1 MSQSSVQR
9 VRYPPFEQGHMDAGN
24 LPIVEAIVTNGDVKI
39 PDFKIG
45 NEDNWFVEWRQYKQE
60 DEGISKIDSQV
71 SLDIPRFISRSRNGW
86 YVNPDPLHN
95 LSRRLIFPTVSLVI
109 ISLFIHAIE
118 PWLLDKN
125 VISTSFAGSVSL
137 GPLDY
142 PRLLL
147 YSFPLFLM
155 PLIFRTIAN
164 FRDMSRQNKIIDQK
178 IDSPEIKISENDS
191 GIKISMIS
199 YPESFIPIRSRLQVG
214 VAVPERDK
222 VLDILGRKE
231 DDQPSPGMSTK
242 LPEKRIS
249 TVDEEGIGVGEAT
262 PMQLT
267 TKRSVILEPFR
278 IMTSG
283 DWESV
288 DNGTEEFEVLFPR
301 KRWPGS
307 IYSSL
312 IAIHWELIIEFHNEN
327 NELIKWVKPLI
338 ISQSE
343 EPIHITEAP
352 VRSGRAE
359 LSNY

>member
-1 MSQSSVQR
+1 
-9 VRYPPFEQGHMDAGN
+9 MDAGS
-24 LPIVEAIVTNGDVKI
+24 LPIVEAIVDNEQVEM

-45 NEDNWFVEWRQYKQE
+45 NENSWFVEWRCMDQQDK
-60 DEGISKIDSQV
+60 GVSKIDSEV
-71 SLDIPRFISRSRNGW
+71 TLDIPKFISRSRYGW

-95 LSRRLIFPTVSLVI
+95 LSRRLIFPTVTLVI

-125 VISTSFAGSVSL
+125 IISNSFAGSVSL

-164 FRDMSRQNKIIDQK
+164 FRDMSRQTKILGKK
-178 IDSPEIKISENDS
+178 IEPPEISIIENDTD
-191 GIKISMIS
+191 ITARVISH
-199 YPESFIPIRSRLQVG
+199 PNTFKPIRARIQVG
-214 VAVPERDK
+214 IAVPERDV
-222 VLDILGRKE
+222 VLNLLGRKE
-231 DDQPSPGMSTK
+231 DDQPSPGMSTR
-242 LPEKRIS
+242 LPEKRVS
-249 TVDEEGIGVGEAT
+249 TVDDEGIGVGEAT
-262 PMQLT
+262 PMQLSS
-267 TKRSVILEPFR
+267 KRSVILEPFR

-283 DWESV
+283 DWSV
-288 DNGTEEFEVLFPR
+288 IDRTTEDCTVSFPE

-312 IAIHWELIIEFHNEN
+312 IAIHWELIVEFHNQN
-327 NELIKWVKPLI
+327 GDLIKWVKPLRV
-338 ISQSE
+338 SHSS
-343 EPIHITEAP
+343 EPIHIAEAP

-359 LSNY
+359 MSNY